1 MANYNALFPSP
12 DNPHL
17 SLRQADGKA
26 LGRVRAIVKGS
37 APQAGMKDYRF
48 FVDPVS
54 PLPKGFEEAEKF
66 GFTGFMSR
74 IGFGF
79 NSFQTEEQ
87 ALAKLMEEYGDS
99 FVTFTPAL
107 RSNKF
112 FVLDDMTKEGRTPF
126 MDVDKNYY
134 PVPAFGTIDQPVFGG
149 DINKFCHHIM
159 SGKPL
164 PGLSK
169 RNWNNDVRPQLVVA
183 ATKNLEGKLGPW
195 VVFAPLHDDAF
206 DSMVIGEGG
215 AYFRVRNHGPLGYG
229 LVDVNNSEILSHI
242 LRCEESPLWFVPE
255 EFLPDLRRD
264 LRPVPEDEDI
274 LKDSGVEVNPFGML
288 EGNFVTKDDLFQLLN
303 GKRDE
308 ETGEGVLDVIR
319 KMNLKGKKP
328 LEKMPE
334 AQEGKKLKAEFKANE
349 VLKDAEKPHRA
360 NEGRGRKEAPR
371 QEAPAAKEVKEIA
384 KEAPKEAPRE
394 TAKDAAKEAP
404 KDVKEAPK
412 QETTA
417 KETKGKNGKRDE
429 APAFTEKDFI
439 DRLTDTASRAGLLYN
454 QKDLINFHI
463 SVKSSRLVILAGMS
477 GTGKSGLVRLYGKAL
492 GIPEERICF
501 LPVRPSWMD
510 DGDILG
516 YVDMK
521 NLVYRSADTG
531 LAELLIDASQHTDKL
546 YIVCFDEMNLARA
559 EHYFAQFISALE
571 KEGNPVI
578 RLYNPS
584 LAPRL
589 YNGDRYPADIT
600 VGANVIFTGT
610 VNVDESTYHFSD
622 KILDRANVITLH
634 QGRFRDL
641 MGLKRRKRARYDEI
655 GAKMFSTFRVRGG
668 LGLTERELD
677 LLDAL
682 NDAFHDSGI
691 QCGIGF
697 RVARQMG
704 RYLEN
709 IPEGFGFSR
718 KEGID
723 SQVVQRILTKLRG
736 SSQQLSI
743 LLSLN
748 DKGELKGTVPAV
760 LEKFSDLS
768 NFEESKRVL
777 KIKAGEL
784 KLYDYTI

>member
-1 MANYNALFPSP
+1 
-12 DNPHL
+12 
-17 SLRQADGKA
+17 
-26 LGRVRAIVKGS
+26 
-37 APQAGMKDYRF
+37 
-48 FVDPVS
+48 
-54 PLPKGFEEAEKF
+54 
-66 GFTGFMSR
+66 
-74 IGFGF
+74 
-79 NSFQTEEQ
+79 
-87 ALAKLMEEYGDS
+87 
-99 FVTFTPAL
+99 
-107 RSNKF
+107 
-112 FVLDDMTKEGRTPF
+112 
-126 MDVDKNYY
+126 
-134 PVPAFGTIDQPVFGG
+134 
-149 DINKFCHHIM
+149 
-159 SGKPL
+159 
-164 PGLSK
+164 
-169 RNWNNDVRPQLVVA
+169 
-183 ATKNLEGKLGPW
+183 
-195 VVFAPLHDDAF
+195 
-206 DSMVIGEGG
+206 
-215 AYFRVRNHGPLGYG
+215 
-229 LVDVNNSEILSHI
+229 
-242 LRCEESPLWFVPE
+242 
-255 EFLPDLRRD
+255 
-264 LRPVPEDEDI
+264 
-274 LKDSGVEVNPFGML
+274 
-288 EGNFVTKDDLFQLLN
+288 
-303 GKRDE
+303 
-308 ETGEGVLDVIR
+308 
-319 KMNLKGKKP
+319 
-328 LEKMPE
+328 
-334 AQEGKKLKAEFKANE
+334 
-349 VLKDAEKPHRA
+349 
-360 NEGRGRKEAPR
+360 
-371 QEAPAAKEVKEIA
+371 
-384 KEAPKEAPRE
+384 
-394 TAKDAAKEAP
+394 
-404 KDVKEAPK
+404 
-412 QETTA
+412 
-417 KETKGKNGKRDE
+417 
-429 APAFTEKDFI
+429 
-439 DRLTDTASRAGLLYN
+439 
-454 QKDLINFHI
+454 
-463 SVKSSRLVILAGMS
+463 
-477 GTGKSGLVRLYGKAL
+477 
-492 GIPEERICF
+492 
-501 LPVRPSWMD
+501 MD

-668 LGLTERELD
+668 LRLTERELD